1 MVTPTCE
8 FTHVKCILSVLVYFI
23 FIREPVCEKYFVVTS
38 KSNYLAPSAPSD
50 LSVQTTSTTA
60 NLTWI
65 VPDGDVTGYFIYY
78 GLVSDDELVKVNEV
92 PSPSTSYKVD
102 CLVSNSAYKFAVSS
116 QFADVESERSDV
128 IKANTTLTKPTEI
141 DVQIKS
147 LSNVEIQWTPT
158 DIGGGA
164 MKVENYIIFW
174 SSIFGKENT
183 SVDNTY
189 CSVYTCTFYITAD
202 WQPNTEY
209 EVNVAPESLTSV
221 LGDVSD
227 AVYGTTDFGPPS
239 NVTVA
244 SSTSSTMNIIWNS
257 PDIGGGARVI
267 EYYQIAL
274 DPVDEDGQKSFSTSD
289 DTTQIEISNLSPNT
303 QYTSTVSASV
313 VIDDKVGAGA
323 PSEKAFGWTVP
334 GSPDN
339 VNIEYR
345 KVNTTEVEVKFD
357 EPQNG
362 AMRYESR
369 FVAAHGVEKRF
380 SSINSPIEA
389 FNLKPGETYDVYVR
403 ANNSAGY
410 GLDSESQKITMV
422 PLPVVDL
429 KVENVT
435 DNFVSISWNI
445 SQDDFKFDS
454 QVVQY
459 TFGNNS
465 KLDVIDNNTFSHKIE
480 NLTSG
485 AEYLIEVFTVSNNVR
500 SEPRV
505 VIEVTELLGVLGLRA
520 ESQTTASIEVTWE
533 APPARLNFDN
543 YSITYDPSNT
553 DFTAIIVPAPAN
565 STNIT
570 GLNPGTL
577 YKVSITCIGIVE
589 SDTMVKYLPTSPCP
603 VEQLEASAT
612 SSNSVNVMW
621 EEPAQGG
628 FYGFEVYAVNGSNLI
643 QNITIDTNTTMT
655 TELDDLT
662 PGTKYTVCSEVVF
675 YGVSSRPVCQEDTPT
690 NPAPVTNLLVPPV
703 AEENVVDISWS
714 KPLIGSIDYYAVS
727 FENSKG
733 DIEENT
739 TSKLSYSFNA
749 EYGEKYNV
757 RVLSVF
763 ASLNSTEE
771 PATTVISPDSVKE
784 LKISQNKNSP
794 STTLDLAW
802 IKPSGNGDEIQIEYS
817 NSRSSETETANF
829 DDSGSTISIEPGY
842 NYTANVK
849 VISNNLQSETQ
860 SVQVNSKPNQP
871 QYVVIV
877 GVNNLILSWEFP
889 NGNYEGFIATCEGQR
904 FYVDKTEK
912 SQTCTGLNPNSQ
924 YTVDVNS
931 WITDINGAEET
942 SLVKETSHATG
953 SASPA
958 PANSSV
964 ELSSDG
970 KQTPNAITFLLPED
984 TFTDKNGPVEYYAV
998 YITLADNTDKTTS
1011 GPDLT
1016 RRDSCQNLGGE
1027 TKECVSLWYD
1037 VRELDTNSR
1046 RKRSFDDP
1054 VPNPP
1059 ISFIIGNGSKSISPW
1074 NESYINYKL
1083 QPNTGYRVSVAAKTS
1098 NDEMTATNWSAVI
1111 STNLLNTSVAVLVGI
1126 IVIVIVVIC
1135 LVIIGVCI
1143 CMKRRRKSS
1152 DSTSEEE
1159 AQYVDVL
1166 PMEPR
1171 TILLSDFV
1179 RSFEKMTP
1187 RELMEEYLTLTK
1199 VGDEKSRKI
1208 ADKSCN
1214 KNKNR
1219 FSDKLPYDETRV
1231 QLHPLL
1237 GVTGSNYINA
1247 SHIYGLSRNREYIA
1261 SQTPLSQTINDFWRM
1276 IWEQEV
1282 TLIVMLGPPV
1292 DKGEMVSEQHWPEQ
1306 NVPMNMDF
1314 LTLQLTTE
1322 KVQNS
1327 FARRQFK
1334 LEKSGKERII
1344 VQFHYHFSLSD
1355 DFDET
1360 EIPVL
1365 MDFIALVRLEVK
1377 RKSGNGP
1384 LVVHCRNGCGET
1396 GTFIA
1401 LDQISQHIQNKS
1413 LSSVLEIVRQLRQDR
1428 TCMVESYK
1436 QYLLLYKSVKHV
1448 SDNPYDIVVNDN
1460 RDENEGQAVYQNEPI
1475 SEYDV

>member
-1 MVTPTCE
+1 MLKRFFGLLMLCMMYSLAMPGGSSGSTNNPATETTTTDAVTD
-8 FTHVKCILSVLVYFI
+8 LG
-23 FIREPVCEKYFVVTS
+23 VTTAAS
-38 KSNYLAPSAPSD
+38 TTNTTIPAPSAPSD

-65 VPDGDVTGYFIYY
+65 APDGDVTGYFIYY

-92 PSPSTSYKVD
+92 PSPSTNYKVD

-116 QFADVESERSDV
+116 QFADAESERSDV

-141 DVQIKS
+141 DVEIKS
-147 LSNVEIQWTPT
+147 LSNVEIQWTPI
-158 DIGGGA
+158 DVGGGV

-183 SVDNTY
+183 SVNTTY

-209 EVNVAPESLTSV
+209 EVQVAAESSASV

-227 AVYGTTDFGPPS
+227 AVYRTTAFGPPS

-244 SSTSSTMNIIWNS
+244 SSTLSTMNIIWNS

-267 EYYQIAL
+267 EYYQIVL
-274 DPVDEDGQKSFSTSD
+274 DPVDENGQKSFSTSD
-289 DTTQIEISNLSPNT
+289 DTTHIEISNLSPNT
-303 QYTSTVSASV
+303 QYSSTVSASV

-334 GSPDN
+334 GSPGN
-339 VNIEYR
+339 VSIEYGE
-345 KVNTTEVEVKFD
+345 VNTTEVEVKFVK
-357 EPQNG
+357 PQNG
-362 AMRYESR
+362 ATQYESR
-369 FVAAHGVEKRF
+369 FIAASGVEKRF
-380 SSINSPIEA
+380 SSTNSPIEA

-410 GLDSESQKITMV
+410 GLDSESKKITMV

-459 TFGNNS
+459 TFRNNS
-465 KLDVIDNNTFSHKIE
+465 KQDVIDNNTFSHKIE
-480 NLTSG
+480 NLASG
-485 AEYLIEVFTVSNNVR
+485 AEYLIEVFTKSNNVR

-505 VIEVTELLGVLGLRA
+505 VVEVTELLGVLGLRA
-520 ESQTTASIEVTWE
+520 ETQTTTSIEIAWE

-543 YSITYDPSNT
+543 YSITYDPSDT
-553 DFTAIIVPAPAN
+553 DFTAIIVPAPAS

-589 SDTMVKYLPTSPCP
+589 SDTVVKYLPTSPYP

-612 SSNSVNVMW
+612 SSNSVTVTW

-643 QNITIDTNTTMT
+643 QNITVDTNTTMT
-655 TELDDLT
+655 TELDNLS
-662 PGTKYTVCSEVVF
+662 PGTKYDVCSEVVF
-675 YGVSSRPVCQEDTPT
+675 YGVRSRPVCQEDTPT
-690 NPAPVTNLLVPPV
+690 NPAPVTNLTVPHV

-714 KPLIGSIDYYAVS
+714 KPSIGSIDYYAVS

-733 DIEENT
+733 DIEEAA

-749 EYGEKYNV
+749 EYGEKYDV

-763 ASLNSTEE
+763 ANLNSTEE
-771 PATTVISPDSVKE
+771 PATTVISPLAADNVNSYPSSTTVLTVSWTHPSGTVGEYEVYAELNGTLIGDNTTVAGDAQTAAIPGLHPGTYYNVFVKSFSFNVEGPAANITQVPTVPNPPMSLDVNDTFPGNVTSISWSPPNTGSAEYYIITYSDVQTSNVFENETSVKTSYELTVEYGSKYTIEVFSVFGGYKNAEAVNGVTTTYPDSVKE
-784 LKISQNKNSP
+784 LKINQNKNSP

-802 IKPSGNGDEIQIEYS
+802 IKPSGNGDVIQIEYS
-817 NSRSSETETANF
+817 DYRSSATETANF
-829 DDSGSTISIEPGY
+829 NDTGSTVSVEPGY

-912 SQTCTGLNPNSQ
+912 SHTCSGLNPNSQ

-964 ELSSDG
+964 ELSTNG
-970 KQTPNAITFLLPED
+970 KQTPNAITFLLPEG
-984 TFTDKNGPVEYYAV
+984 TFTDKNGPIEYYAV

-1054 VPNPP
+1054 APNPP
-1059 ISFIIGNGSKSISPW
+1059 ISFIIGNGSESTSPW
-1074 NESYINYKL
+1074 NESFINYKL
-1083 QPNTGYRVSVAAKTS
+1083 QPNTDYQVSVAAKTS
-1098 NDEMTATNWSAVI
+1098 NDEMTAMNWS
-1111 STNLLNTSVAVLVGI
+1111 
-1126 IVIVIVVIC
+1126 VVIP
-1135 LVIIGVCI
+1135 
-1143 CMKRRRKSS
+1143 
-1152 DSTSEEE
+1152 TS
-1159 AQYVDVL
+1159 
-1166 PMEPR
+1166 
-1171 TILLSDFV
+1171 
-1179 RSFEKMTP
+1179 K
-1187 RELMEEYLTLTK
+1187 
-1199 VGDEKSRKI
+1199 
-1208 ADKSCN
+1208 
-1214 KNKNR
+1214 
-1219 FSDKLPYDETRV
+1219 
-1231 QLHPLL
+1231 
-1237 GVTGSNYINA
+1237 
-1247 SHIYGLSRNREYIA
+1247 
-1261 SQTPLSQTINDFWRM
+1261 
-1276 IWEQEV
+1276 
-1282 TLIVMLGPPV
+1282 
-1292 DKGEMVSEQHWPEQ
+1292 
-1306 NVPMNMDF
+1306 
-1314 LTLQLTTE
+1314 
-1322 KVQNS
+1322 
-1327 FARRQFK
+1327 
-1334 LEKSGKERII
+1334 
-1344 VQFHYHFSLSD
+1344 
-1355 DFDET
+1355 
-1360 EIPVL
+1360 
-1365 MDFIALVRLEVK
+1365 
-1377 RKSGNGP
+1377 
-1384 LVVHCRNGCGET
+1384 
-1396 GTFIA
+1396 
-1401 LDQISQHIQNKS
+1401 
-1413 LSSVLEIVRQLRQDR
+1413 
-1428 TCMVESYK
+1428 
-1436 QYLLLYKSVKHV
+1436 
-1448 SDNPYDIVVNDN
+1448 
-1460 RDENEGQAVYQNEPI
+1460 
-1475 SEYDV
+1475 